1 MINDVPNDFVQILL
15 SQDKDEIII
24 MKIWGAMVDILCE
37 IRPEIH
43 KPYVRFDKNN
53 GEKILYVCML
63 KFLQAMLIASLF
75 YYNKPQKDIESIGF
89 EVNPYDTCLDNR
101 MVNGK

>member
-1 MINDVPNDFVQILL
+1 MIEAKQGRDVMINDVPNYFVQTPLP
-15 SQDKDEIII
+15 QYKGNEIII

-53 GEKILYVCML
+53 GEKILYVRML
-63 KFLQAMLIASLF
+63 KAIKGILIASLL
-75 YYNKPQKDIESIGF
+75 Y
-89 EVNPYDTCLDNR
+89 
-101 MVNGK
+101 